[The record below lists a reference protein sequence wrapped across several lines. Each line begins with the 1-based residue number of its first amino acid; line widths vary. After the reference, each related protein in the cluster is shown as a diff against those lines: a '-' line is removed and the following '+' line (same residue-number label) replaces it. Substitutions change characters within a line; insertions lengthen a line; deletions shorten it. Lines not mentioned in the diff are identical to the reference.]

1 MPAMRFHADLHIHSK
16 HSRACSRD
24 CDLEH
29 LAWWAARKGIAVIG
43 TGDIT
48 HPAWAEEIRE
58 KLVPAE
64 PGLFRLRP
72 DVERD
77 VLRRLPASCRTPARF
92 LLSVEISTIY
102 KRSDRTRKVHHLL
115 YVPDLPAAAE
125 LTRRLARIGNLASDG
140 RPILGL
146 DSRDLLEITLDS
158 GDGSYLVPAH
168 VWTPW
173 FAALGSKSGFDSIAD
188 CYADLADQVFAL
200 ETGLSS
206 DPAMNWR
213 VSALDRYRLV
223 SNSDAHSPPALGRE
237 ATVFDT
243 EIDYWAIRRALETGA
258 GFGGTVE
265 FFPEEGKYHLDG
277 HRRCEVRLDPAATR
291 ARSGVCPVCAA
302 PVTVGVLH
310 RVEVL
315 ADRPDGARPDGAAP
329 YRCLVQLP
337 QIVGEIRGVGPRS
350 KTVDAEVAGLVGR
363 LGPELAILQDVPL
376 DDIEQA
382 GSPVLAEAVGRLRR
396 GEVLRDAGYD
406 GEYGVI
412 RLFDP
417 KELADAATHPG
428 LFDLAPPAGAIGS
441 ADDLGNLAPAAGTS
455 PRSARPTGGP
465 TRRRPAAGS
474 PTRGRPA
481 PADPIPGGPIPGG
494 PAPGGPIPG
503 GPAPGG
509 PIPGGPAPGGPI
521 SPGPTSGGPVPSG
534 RAVAGPSVGGPAAG
548 GPAAE
553 GTAPAPVARPGAQV
567 AGAVGAVPAARLRA
581 GAPDLLA
588 DLDADQRD
596 AAGIVDGPVVV
607 VAGPGTGKTRMLTH
621 RIAHLVTGRGVA
633 PEQCLAITFTRRA
646 ADEMRG
652 RLAALVPAAADR
664 ILVATFHALG
674 LRILREHAERC
685 GLAPGFR
692 IADEAERLTLL
703 RAAAGTARG
712 GLPTRGLPS
721 RGLLADVSR
730 LTRAGAAPSDVDPAV
745 AGVLARYRAGKRSHN
760 LVDLDDLLAVP
771 VTLLAG
777 DPELAEDYRARWR
790 WVSVDEYQDV
800 DETQYRLLRLLCPPD
815 GNLCAVGDPDQAIYG
830 FRGADVGFFLR
841 FQQDFPAAREVRLT
855 RNYRSCPPILAA
867 ALQAVAPST
876 LVPDRVLVPAAG
888 EGGASAEVS
897 PGATD
902 RIVLHAAPDERAEA
916 GFVVGAVDRLL
927 GGSSFLALDAGRVA
941 AEQHAVHSFA
951 DVAVLYRTDAQARAL
966 VEAFEAAGIPY
977 QKRSHHRLT
986 DQPGVQAVL
995 ATLRTA
1001 ADEARTDPR
1010 PVLARLRAAA
1020 QTAIDAAGG
1029 LAALADPAAD
1039 PPADPA
1045 ADHVAD
1051 HVAADPPVDDELELA
1066 SVPGG
1071 ASPRSSGLATVA
1083 DVRTAVELLTPLAE
1097 RSGADLDR
1105 FLAEL
1110 AVGAEVDL
1118 WDPRADLVSLLTLH
1132 AAKGLEFPVVFIVG
1146 CEDDLL
1152 PLRWA
1157 DADRTAD
1164 TSEERRLFFV
1174 GITRA
1179 RSRLTLSYARR
1190 RSWRGSLRDGTPS
1203 RFLADIDDALL
1214 ERSTQRARPRNVQL
1228 RLL

>member
-1 MPAMRFHADLHIHSK
+1 
-16 HSRACSRD
+16 
-24 CDLEH
+24 
-29 LAWWAARKGIAVIG
+29 
-43 TGDIT
+43 
-48 HPAWAEEIRE
+48 
-58 KLVPAE
+58 
-64 PGLFRLRP
+64 
-72 DVERD
+72 
-77 VLRRLPASCRTPARF
+77 
-92 LLSVEISTIY
+92 
-102 KRSDRTRKVHHLL
+102 
-115 YVPDLPAAAE
+115 
-125 LTRRLARIGNLASDG
+125 
-140 RPILGL
+140 
-146 DSRDLLEITLDS
+146 
-158 GDGSYLVPAH
+158 
-168 VWTPW
+168 
-173 FAALGSKSGFDSIAD
+173 
-188 CYADLADQVFAL
+188 
-200 ETGLSS
+200 
-206 DPAMNWR
+206 
-213 VSALDRYRLV
+213 
-223 SNSDAHSPPALGRE
+223 
-237 ATVFDT
+237 
-243 EIDYWAIRRALETGA
+243 
-258 GFGGTVE
+258 
-265 FFPEEGKYHLDG
+265 
-277 HRRCEVRLDPAATR
+277 
-291 ARSGVCPVCAA
+291 
-302 PVTVGVLH
+302 
-310 RVEVL
+310 
-315 ADRPDGARPDGAAP
+315 
-329 YRCLVQLP
+329 
-337 QIVGEIRGVGPRS
+337 
-350 KTVDAEVAGLVGR
+350 
-363 LGPELAILQDVPL
+363 
-376 DDIEQA
+376 
-382 GSPVLAEAVGRLRR
+382 
-396 GEVLRDAGYD
+396 
-406 GEYGVI
+406 
-412 RLFDP
+412 
-417 KELADAATHPG
+417 
-428 LFDLAPPAGAIGS
+428 
-441 ADDLGNLAPAAGTS
+441 
-455 PRSARPTGGP
+455 
-465 TRRRPAAGS
+465 
-474 PTRGRPA
+474 
-481 PADPIPGGPIPGG
+481 
-494 PAPGGPIPG
+494 
-503 GPAPGG
+503 
-509 PIPGGPAPGGPI
+509 
-521 SPGPTSGGPVPSG
+521 
-534 RAVAGPSVGGPAAG
+534 
-548 GPAAE
+548 
-553 GTAPAPVARPGAQV
+553 V
-567 AGAVGAVPAARLRA
+567 AGAAGAVPAPRLRA
-581 GAPDLLA
+581 EAPDLLA

-596 AAGIVDGPVVV
+596 AARIVDGPVVV

-621 RIAHLVTGRGVA
+621 RIAHLVTGRGAA

-664 ILVATFHALG
+664 VLVATFHALG

-703 RAAAGTARG
+703 RAAAGTPRG
-712 GLPTRGLPS
+712 GLPS

-777 DPELAEDYRARWR
+777 DPELAEGYRARWR

-841 FQQDFPAAREVRLT
+841 FRQDFPAAREVRLT

-888 EGGASAEVS
+888 EGGASAEAS
-897 PGATD
+897 PGAAD

-986 DQPGVQAVL
+986 DLPGVQAVL
-995 ATLRTA
+995 ATLRA
-1001 ADEARTDPR
+1001 AAGEARTDPR

-1029 LAALADPAAD
+1029 LAALADPAAG
-1039 PPADPA
+1039 DPA
-1045 ADHVAD
+1045 SEDG
-1051 HVAADPPVDDELELA
+1051 LELSPA
-1066 SVPGG
+1066 TGG
-1071 ASPRSSGLATVA
+1071 ASPKPSGPATVA

-1179 RSRLTLSYARR
+1179 RSRLALSYARR
-1190 RSWRGSLRDGTPS
+1190 RSWRGTLRDSTPS
-1203 RFLADIDDALL
+1203 RFLADIDDSLL
-1214 ERSTQRARPRNVQL
+1214 ERSTQRARPRNIQL